1 MKPGGIKFE
10 SDAVVFRKR
19 SHWLNYSACEYAF
32 LMYWDHL
39 VKIDTALYP
48 ISTQR
53 NLAVA
58 LKNISMPLNPV
69 NYGRESGLWT
79 NFLASPDLERSLR
92 KTKKRITAGTP
103 AHTCCAWAGG
113 TAEFWRIIIDRICC
127 LCAFFLTYY
136 VCFGILEP
144 NVLGL

>member
-19 SHWLNYSACEYAF
+19 SHWLNNSACEYAF
-32 LMYWDHL
+32 FKYWGRL

-58 LKNISMPLNPV
+58 SENISMLLNPV
-69 NYGRESGLWT
+69 NYGSMCTVEAT
-79 NFLASPDLERSLR
+79 VEHA
-92 KTKKRITAGTP
+92 
-103 AHTCCAWAGG
+103 
-113 TAEFWRIIIDRICC
+113 
-127 LCAFFLTYY
+127 
-136 VCFGILEP
+136 V
-144 NVLGL
+144 